1 VTHARVRI
9 RAASVEDLPSI
20 VGILNHTA
28 ANSTASFDSEPTTV
42 AARRDWFEQFTS
54 SGPYRCLVAQS
65 DDQVVGYACSQRYR
79 DHDAFRMTV
88 EVSVGLDASC
98 RGRGIGSQ
106 LYENLFALLD
116 RAPVHVAL
124 AGIAVP
130 NDASVALHRKFGF
143 AEVGTFREYAVKNG
157 RYLSSVWMQRL
168 FDVSPGTAARRPNP
182 TWAPGPR

>member
-1 VTHARVRI
+1 MTDARALI
-9 RAASVEDLPSI
+9 RTASVGDLPSI

-28 ANSTASFDSEPTTV
+28 ATSTASFDSEPTTV
-42 AARRDWFEQFTS
+42 AARRDWFEQFTP
-54 SGPYRCLVAQS
+54 SGPYRCLIAQC

-88 EVSVGLDASC
+88 EVSVGLDPTC
-98 RGRGIGSQ
+98 RGRGIGSR
-106 LYENLFALLD
+106 LYDNLFAMLD

-130 NDASVALHRKFGF
+130 NAASVALHRKFGF

-157 RYLSSVWMQRL
+157 TYLSSVWMQRL
-168 FDVSPGTAARRPNP
+168 FNNG
-182 TWAPGPR
+182 